1 MTELRTMSVKRA
13 LTRLKT
19 IEAQLE
25 KMVSEFSRYST
36 ESSKEIVSLV
46 STVGTI
52 EENHEN
58 ARVKMSSQYQKYTDL
73 LAEYTRIKLAI
84 TKSNLETTLEIAGK
98 TMTITE
104 SLLIESKTKHYM
116 ENLIQAVQKSERNSE
131 LKVRNFNDTILRNQS
146 QSDSTDYSLLMAKVD
161 FLIDREDLDKT
172 EQFIVEFSTE
182 LHGLID
188 EMNVLT
194 LIEV

>member
-1 MTELRTMSVKRA
+1 MSVKRA

-25 KMVSEFSRYST
+25 KMTSEFSRYST
-36 ESSKEIVSLV
+36 ESSKEVVSLV

-52 EENHEN
+52 EDNHEA
-58 ARVKMSSQYQKYTDL
+58 ARIKMSSQYQKYTDL

-84 TKSNLETTLEIAGK
+84 AKSNLETTLEIAGK

-104 SLLIESKTKHYM
+104 SLLIESKTKSYM
-116 ENLIQAVQKSERNSE
+116 EDLVSAVQSSERSSNV
-131 LKVRNFNDTILRNQS
+131 KVRNFNDAILRNQAS
-146 QSDSTDYSLLMAKVD
+146 SDNTDYSLLMAKVD

-188 EMNVLT
+188 EVNVLT